1 MPVAICSIP
10 SCSAYS
16 VFIEVFGKQI
26 SKLLELLEK
35 QIIHQF
41 SEYSFHG
48 CIGRWHSRLS
58 AFSIPAKCPNTTH
71 SQEAESIVNRNI
83 LDTCQWDSYFCFLFS
98 SIDCDHPAST
108 EISWA
113 RYVNN
118 KEDRC
123 FASFYIFYPDFF
135 HFYFVR
141 PPFLAYAIFI
151 YRLYFSGRLTI
162 YIWCIYAYIVEW

>member
-26 SKLLELLEK
+26 SKLLELPRENK
-35 QIIHQF
+35 
-41 SEYSFHG
+41 SF
-48 CIGRWHSRLS
+48 INSQK
-58 AFSIPAKCPNTTH
+58 IPFTAASGAGTPDFLHFRSKCPNTTH